1 MDSLIASYQSAV
13 KDDADAV
20 REVQRLLQD
29 ALAAAAEK
37 DRQAQDAIRGA
48 WLGAGGVAG
57 GRHQAAGNRGMTK
70 GGVGWGERHGVL
82 LCVRPRASDC
92 AFVLRAAHRAARG
105 LYLPNPLV

>member
-48 WLGAGGVAG
+48 WLGRCRRRWRRTPG
-57 GRHQAAGNRGMTK
+57 GR
-70 GGVGWGERHGVL
+70 E
-82 LCVRPRASDC
+82 
-92 AFVLRAAHRAARG
+92 
-105 LYLPNPLV
+105 